1 MGTEMSENS
10 ANDPANAIEN
20 HKVIHKGSGVARH
33 RASGVPV
40 SKGDKSTPS
49 GGNRLQLPDIKE
61 IDKIM
66 KRQTKH
72 FIEM

>member
-10 ANDPANAIEN
+10 ANDPASAIEN
-20 HKVIHKGSGVARH
+20 RKVIHKGSGVPRH
-33 RASGVPV
+33 RASGVPA
-40 SKGDKSTPS
+40 SKGDKSTS
-49 GGNRLQLPDIKE
+49 SNKTKLQLPDIKE